1 MGAASMQ
8 VDSFSLS
15 FAPAN
20 IRTEPTPNEPIH
32 LDAEILAASES
43 ILIYYRD
50 RATDESIE
58 GTITVVSQAIH
69 IDDIID

>member
-15 FAPAN
+15 FAPTN
-20 IRTEPTPNEPIH
+20 VRTEPTPNEPIH
-32 LDAEILAASES
+32 LDAEIVAESES

-50 RATDESIE
+50 RSTDETIE
-58 GTITVVSQAIH
+58 ATITVVSQAIH
-69 IDDIID
+69 VDDIID